1 MTATKIASASNQ
13 IDWNA
18 LREIYEQGGSD
29 IEIANE
35 LRISMREFLKME
47 KEIPNFSR
55 FVELG
60 RTMSQAW
67 WYSRGRKNLANKEF
81 NTALYNFNMKNRY
94 GWADKVETSTNPSD
108 DTLNADQMKSE
119 IARLAKKL
127 GKTHPELLH
136 SLVGEDSE

>member
-1 MTATKIASASNQ
+1 MTVTQLQTSNG
-13 IDWNA
+13 IDWDA
-18 LREIYEQGGSD
+18 LRDIYENGGSD
-29 IEIANE
+29 VEIANA

-47 KEIPNFSR
+47 KEIPTFAR

-60 RTMSQAW
+60 RTMSQSW

-81 NTALYNFNMKNRY
+81 NTALYNFNMKNRF
-94 GWADKVETSTNPSD
+94 GWADKVETSSNPAD

-119 IARLAKKL
+119 ITRLAKKL

-136 SLVGEDSE
+136 ALVEDKSE